1 MQKAS
6 QSISGVTFEFG
17 HKTIVMKNKYAI
29 ILGNLGNTRD
39 RFCPGYKNNPSTEEM
54 LKAAIERVPHIEGI
68 ELVGTWDIRP
78 DNVKD
83 MKARLAD
90 AGIACASI
98 IPDTFTV
105 PEYGKG
111 SITNIDAGIR
121 KQAVSYLRQM
131 SEVAME
137 MDCKIVNLWLGQDG
151 YDYLLAT
158 DYDQERNWLT
168 EATRTLAKEFPSL
181 KYALE
186 YKPKEPRNFSYHAR
200 MADTILAAK
209 ETGCDNV
216 GVTIDTGHSFYAG
229 ENVAEAVVL
238 AKRAGDLL
246 YHMHF
251 NDNHGSWDD
260 DMIVSSVHFTV
271 YIELLFWLKKTG
283 YTGWI
288 SMDQYPYR
296 EDAVDAIS
304 ESILWV
310 KKFEQIVETYY
321 TEIEAL
327 IKEND
332 AVKTSRFLRKLIA

>member
-1 MQKAS
+1 
-6 QSISGVTFEFG
+6 
-17 HKTIVMKNKYAI
+17 MKNKYAI

-39 RFCPGYKNNPSTEEM
+39 RFCPGYKTNPASEEM
-54 LKAAIERVPHIEGI
+54 LKMALERMPQIQGI

-78 DNVKD
+78 DNVQD
-83 MKARLAD
+83 MKKRLDD
-90 AGIACASI
+90 AGVACVSI
-98 IPDTFTV
+98 IPDTFTN
-105 PEYGKG
+105 PLYGRG
-111 SITNIDAGIR
+111 SITSIDPTVRQHALD
-121 KQAVSYLRQM
+121 YLRRM
-131 SEVAME
+131 SEVALKMN
-137 MDCKIVNLWLGQDG
+137 CGIVNLWLGQDG
-151 YDYLLAT
+151 YDYLLAA

-168 EATRTLAKEFPSL
+168 DNTRTLAREFSSL
-181 KYALE
+181 RYSLE

-200 MADTILAAK
+200 MADSILAAK

-216 GVTIDTGHSFYAG
+216 GITIDTGHSFYSG

-238 AKRAGDLL
+238 ARRAGNLL

-251 NDNHGSWDD
+251 NDNHGHWDD
-260 DMIVSSVHFTV
+260 DMIVSSVHFTCYV
-271 YIELLFWLKKTG
+271 ELLFWLRKTG
-283 YTGWI
+283 YEGWL

-310 KKFEQIVETYY
+310 KKYEEIVDAHYV
-321 TEIEAL
+321 EIEAL

>member
-1 MQKAS
+1 MS
-6 QSISGVTFEFG
+6 
-17 HKTIVMKNKYAI
+17 NKYAI

-39 RFCPGYKNNPSTEEM
+39 RFCQGYKVNPSSEEM
-54 LKAAIERVPHIEGI
+54 LKMALEKMPHIQGI

-83 MKARLAD
+83 MKKRLDD
-90 AGIACASI
+90 AGVACASI
-98 IPDTFTV
+98 IPDTFGN
-105 PEYGKG
+105 PLFGKG
-111 SITNIDAGIR
+111 SITSIDAKVR
-121 KQAVSYLRQM
+121 QAALDYLRQM
-131 SEVAME
+131 SDIALQ
-137 MDCKIVNLWLGQDG
+137 MDCGIVNLWLGQDG

-158 DYDQERNWLT
+158 DYDQERSWLT
-168 EATRTLAKEFPSL
+168 EATKTIAAEFPTL
-181 KYALE
+181 KFALE

-216 GVTIDTGHSFYAG
+216 GITIDTGHSFYAG

-238 AKRAGDLL
+238 AKRAGNLL

-260 DMIVSSVHFTV
+260 DMIVSSVHFTCYV
-271 YIELLFWLKKTG
+271 ELLFWLRKTG
-283 YTGWI
+283 YEGWI

-310 KKFEQIVETYY
+310 KKYEQIVDTYY
-321 TEIEAL
+321 NEIEAL

>member
-1 MQKAS
+1 MD
-6 QSISGVTFEFG
+6 
-17 HKTIVMKNKYAI
+17 NKYAI

-39 RFCPGYKNNPSTEEM
+39 RFCQGYKVNPSSEEM
-54 LKAAIERVPHIEGI
+54 LTMALERMPHIQGI

-83 MKARLAD
+83 MKKRLDD
-90 AGIACASI
+90 AGVACASI
-98 IPDTFTV
+98 IPDTFANPV
-105 PEYGKG
+105 FGRG
-111 SITNIDAGIR
+111 SITSINAAVR
-121 KQAVSYLRQM
+121 QQALDYLRQM
-131 SEVAME
+131 SEVALQMNCE
-137 MDCKIVNLWLGQDG
+137 IVNLWLGQDG

-158 DYDQERNWLT
+158 DYDTERNWLT
-168 EATRTLAKEFPSL
+168 ENTRAVAEEFPTL
-181 KYALE
+181 RYALE

-209 ETGCDNV
+209 ETGCNNV
-216 GVTIDTGHSFYAG
+216 GITIDTGHSFYAG

-238 AKRAGDLL
+238 AKRAGNLL

-260 DMIVSSVHFTV
+260 DMIVSNVHFTV

-283 YTGWI
+283 YNGWI

-310 KKFEQIVETYY
+310 KKYEQIVDTYFD
-321 TEIEAL
+321 EIDAL

-332 AVKTSRFLRKLIA
+332 AIKTSRFLRKLIA

>member
-1 MQKAS
+1 MS
-6 QSISGVTFEFG
+6 
-17 HKTIVMKNKYAI
+17 NKYAI
-29 ILGNLGNTRD
+29 ILGNLGNTKD
-39 RFCPGYKNNPSTEEM
+39 RFCPRYKVNPSSEEM
-54 LKAAIERVPHIEGI
+54 LKLALEKMPHIEGI
-68 ELVGTWDIRP
+68 ELVGSWDIRP
-78 DNVKD
+78 DNVDD
-83 MKARLAD
+83 MKKRLDD
-90 AGIACASI
+90 AGVACASI
-98 IPDTFTV
+98 IPDTFGN
-105 PEYGKG
+105 PIYGRG
-111 SITNIDAGIR
+111 SITSIDPR
-121 KQAVSYLRQM
+121 VRQQALDYLRQM
-131 SEVAME
+131 SEVALRMN
-137 MDCKIVNLWLGQDG
+137 CGIVNLWLGQDG

-168 EATRTLAKEFPSL
+168 DATRTIATEFPTL
-181 KYALE
+181 KFALE

-209 ETGCDNV
+209 ETGCNNV
-216 GVTIDTGHSFYAG
+216 GITIDTGHSFYAG

-251 NDNHGSWDD
+251 NDNHGHWDD

-271 YIELLFWLKKTG
+271 YVELLFWLKKTG
-283 YTGWI
+283 FTGWL

-310 KKFEQIVETYY
+310 KKYEQIVEQNYN
-321 TEIEAL
+321 EIDEL

-332 AVKTSRFLRKLIA
+332 AVKTSRFLRRLIA

>member
-1 MQKAS
+1 MDPVS
-6 QSISGVTFEFG
+6 N
-17 HKTIVMKNKYAI
+17 MKDITMRNKYAI

-54 LKAAIERVPHIEGI
+54 LKAAIERVPNIEGI

-78 DNVKD
+78 DNVKE
-83 MKARLAD
+83 MKKRLDD

-98 IPDTFTV
+98 IPDTFTI
-105 PEYGKG
+105 PEFGKG
-111 SITNIDAGIR
+111 SITSIDATVR
-121 KQAVSYLRQM
+121 QRALDYLRQM
-131 SEVAME
+131 SEIAMQMNCE
-137 MDCKIVNLWLGQDG
+137 IVNLWLGQDG

-158 DYDQERNWLT
+158 DYDQERDWLT
-168 EATRTLAKEFPSL
+168 ESTRTLATEFPAI

-209 ETGCDNV
+209 ETGCNNV
-216 GVTIDTGHSFYAG
+216 GITIDTGHSFYAG

-238 AKRAGDLL
+238 AKRAGNLL

-260 DMIVSSVHFTV
+260 DMIVSSVHFTCYV
-271 YIELLFWLKKTG
+271 ELLFWLKKTG
-283 YTGWI
+283 YTGWL

-304 ESILWV
+304 ESIMWV
-310 KKFEQIVETYY
+310 KKYEQIVDTYY
-321 TEIEAL
+321 TEIELL

>member
-1 MQKAS
+1 M
-6 QSISGVTFEFG
+6 
-17 HKTIVMKNKYAI
+17 NKYAI

-39 RFCPGYKNNPSTEEM
+39 RFCTGYKQNPSSEEM
-54 LKAAIERVPHIEGI
+54 LRLALEKMPHIQGI

-83 MKARLAD
+83 MKSRLDD
-90 AGIACASI
+90 AGVACASI
-98 IPDTFTV
+98 IPDTFGN
-105 PEYGKG
+105 PLFGKG
-111 SITNIDAGIR
+111 SITSIDAKVR
-121 KQAVSYLRQM
+121 AKALDYLREM
-131 SEVAME
+131 SEVALR
-137 MDCKIVNLWLGQDG
+137 MDCGIVNLWLGQDG

-158 DYDQERNWLT
+158 DYDRERDWLT
-168 EATRTLAKEFPSL
+168 ENTRTLASEFPTL
-181 KYALE
+181 KFALE

-209 ETGCDNV
+209 ETGCNNV
-216 GVTIDTGHSFYAG
+216 GITIDTGHSFYAG
-229 ENVAEAVVL
+229 ENVSEAVVL
-238 AKRAGDLL
+238 AKRAGNLL

-260 DMIVSSVHFTV
+260 DMIVSSVHFTCYV
-271 YIELLFWLKKTG
+271 ELLFWLKKTG
-283 YTGWI
+283 YNGWI

-310 KKFEQIVETYY
+310 RKYEQIVETYFV
-321 TEIEAL
+321 EIDEL

-332 AVKTSRFLRKLIA
+332 AIKTSRFLRKLLG